1 MADVE
6 IVTGDVSN
14 ADVLPQV
21 DLPSLESSA
30 TEPLAEREYPP
41 LQISIRPDSK
51 VEPAPLYPEVDPLSA
66 LVWNK
71 PKLDPETE
79 IKVTEKLN
87 SQGLNAEYII
97 DHDLP
102 VDLAVDADDLPY
114 QVSETS
120 LHKNRLFQES
130 ARELMPLFM
139 IREESPTDNTW
150 LVDRLPET
158 EDIDNEISLPEL
170 SDLEAAQWGIE
181 LMGEFNWNMTDMARM
196 TFKMR
201 DAPLR
206 QRVAFYNLMES
217 YEKLPN
223 FTWDGSMRM
232 LKGVGTDLTTYLG
245 LGTLGAGVMARFAA
259 KNAGKTGLKNYLK
272 STMPAAV
279 VTALEGGAY
288 SSLDDLA
295 RQNVKIEAGA
305 QEDINSAQTA
315 IVGGAGFVIGGFGGI
330 VLPKVIEL
338 AGGGVARARNGAKEF
353 YRLLLEASSYPNN
366 AATFRVGAGPVSPVS
381 PVSREARVSKA
392 ANITAI
398 ERAHLAII
406 SETKNLNSTAVE
418 GEHRRIRERFP
429 ASEGW
434 APIELNTTKKIDR
447 KKDGSFKLNYKEIP
461 YGFNRPKGQSKAP
474 PEPDA
479 KMVAKASDAMV
490 EEVLDLYKRSK
501 NGDAAASAIIE
512 QQGWYKNMR
521 DQIKAD
527 FGSMADIFV
536 DVIGATSAK
545 TNVRQNWENS
555 IEVLS
560 EFSKGNYD
568 EALGRLGSW
577 LDNGKTIGSGK
588 AGGPGYVDEHMR
600 IREEAKAAGMSDAEA
615 FAEGQLHFPL
625 ITKSNGKLINA
636 NSPAT
641 MLALLDHFRTKVAKG
656 APKTI
661 NFGGNLAPSHYSD
674 LATID
679 VWAARFLRRVSGGKR
694 IPPPAEQGVSGEFSA
709 DTETVTGEFGF
720 GQETFKEA
728 ANKLR
733 NNGIDLG
740 DDDLQ
745 AIVWFLEKE
754 LWTRKGYT
762 TRAGE
767 GGSLEFEAAVAG
779 ISDRAALTEARK
791 NIDTDPTA
799 TQRLDIQTRLAD
811 PGEMQAAEARITR
824 VQELDGFI
832 AARTPTRRRDWV
844 KDNYKISDNDEARKI
859 VAELRSE
866 VTVLNRE
873 NKKREGLQPRLD
885 RLTENKET
893 ATAAGEK
900 FIEENTTPLRRM
912 SAGVSLDRDGDT
924 ATDSKM
930 LDAVKRMAAPLD
942 NDPEV
947 LMAKEIPAIGRYIDE
962 KSNIFDERSFDIE
975 YVAKANHNPD
985 DFVKQLVQEAKDAK
999 QDSVFLSEVVEPGTM
1014 ADANPG
1020 LELTFDRIL
1029 SAKDVKKFT
1038 LELDKQGLK
1047 YGFTFVTDFKAANRA
1062 RGGAEGDE
1070 YTGLR
1075 IQYIP
1080 ELAGDAGKANAARDM
1095 GAQGIKLVKEYDFV
1109 ARGDY
1114 REYDTEIWFNA
1125 KGDYDAEL
1133 TGNVRNS
1140 RRAGWRR

>member
-6 IVTGDVSN
+6 VVTGDVSN

-21 DLPSLESSA
+21 DLPSLESPA

-51 VEPAPLYPEVDPLSA
+51 VEPAPLYTEVDPLSA

-71 PKLDPETE
+71 PSLDPETE

-102 VDLAVDADDLPY
+102 VDLAVDADDLPF

-130 ARELMPLFM
+130 ARELMPLLM
-139 IREESPTDNTW
+139 PREMPETDNTW
-150 LVDRLPET
+150 LRNRLPET

-170 SDLEAAQWGIE
+170 SDFESAQWGIE

-196 TFKMR
+196 TFKLR

-232 LKGVGTDLTTYLG
+232 LKGLGTDVTTYLG
-245 LGTLGAGVMARFAA
+245 AGTLAAGVMARFAA

-279 VTALEGGAY
+279 VAALEGGTY

-295 RQNVKIEAGA
+295 RQNVKVEAGA
-305 QEDINSAQTA
+305 QKDINLAQTA
-315 IVGGAGFVIGGFGGI
+315 IAATAGIVIGGFAGI
-330 VLPKVIEL
+330 VLPKGIEL
-338 AGGGVARARNGAKEF
+338 AGGLVTRARKGAKEF
-353 YRLLLEASSYPNN
+353 YRLLLEASSYQNN
-366 AATFRVGAGPVSPVS
+366 AATFRVGAGPVS
-381 PVSREARVSKA
+381 REVRVSKA
-392 ANITAI
+392 AKITAT
-398 ERAHLAII
+398 ERAELAII

-418 GEHRRIRERFP
+418 AEHRRIRERFP
-429 ASEGW
+429 A
-434 APIELNTTKKIDR
+434 IELNTTKKIDR

-461 YGFNRPKGQSKAP
+461 YGFNRPKGQKKAP

-479 KMVAKASDAMV
+479 KMVAKASNAMV

-521 DQIKAD
+521 DRIKED

-536 DVIGATSAK
+536 DVIGATSAQ

-577 LDNGKTIGSGK
+577 LDAGKTIGSGK

-615 FAEGQLHFPL
+615 FAEGQMHFPL

-694 IPPPAEQGVSGEFSA
+694 IPPPAEPGVSGEFSA

-720 GQETFKEA
+720 GQEAFREA

-799 TQRLDIQTRLAD
+799 TQRADIQTRLAD

-893 ATAAGEK
+893 ATAAGEE
-900 FIEENTTPLRRM
+900 FIEENAAPVRRM
-912 SAGVSLDRDGDT
+912 TAGVSLDRDGDT
-924 ATDSKM
+924 ATDSRM
-930 LDAVKRMAAPLD
+930 LDAAKRMAAPLD

-962 KSNIFDERSFDIE
+962 ESNIFDKRSFDIE
-975 YVAKANHNPD
+975 YIARADHNPD
-985 DFVKQLVQEAKDAK
+985 DFVKQLVQEAKDAN
-999 QDSVFLSEVVEPGTM
+999 QDSVFLSEVVKPGTM

-1029 SAKDVKKFT
+1029 SAEDVKKFT

-1047 YGFTFVTDFKAANRA
+1047 YGFTFVTDFKAATRA
-1062 RGGAEGDE
+1062 RGGAEGNE

-1080 ELAGDAGKANAARDM
+1080 ELAGDAGKGNAARDM
-1095 GAQGIKLVKEYDFV
+1095 VTQGIKLVKDYDFV

-1133 TGNVRNS
+1133 TGSVRNS